1 VRAGVARSPW
11 RGKSSIAMQ
20 VWLNDVAD
28 VESGADVDIGIGRFR
43 VMRHPFIEH
52 RYPPNPD
59 EAVDVAEASRTL
71 S

>member
-1 VRAGVARSPW
+1 
-11 RGKSSIAMQ
+11 MQ